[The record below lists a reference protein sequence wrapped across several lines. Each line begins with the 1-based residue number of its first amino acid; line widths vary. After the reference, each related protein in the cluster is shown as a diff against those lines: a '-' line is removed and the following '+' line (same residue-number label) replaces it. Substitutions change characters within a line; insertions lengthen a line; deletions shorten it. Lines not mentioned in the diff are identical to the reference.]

1 MGILDKLLGRD
12 EPARAPQAQASRGNA
27 DQQAIERYRYLL
39 RTAPPD
45 AIEQAHQE
53 AFAQL
58 TPEQRGQLLAE
69 LSREVPPA
77 ERGQAQPE
85 PNALARL
92 ATRAEL
98 RQPGTLERV
107 LGGSR
112 FGGAPGV
119 GAGPGMGIGGS
130 FAGTLLSSIAGTFIG
145 TAIAHQFLD
154 GFDGDAHGHDNDHQA
169 HGLHDEGDADANN
182 RDEHSENET
191 HEHQPHEEY
200 ASNDDFGDDDLAGDD
215 FGGDDFG
222 GDDFDV

>member
-1 MGILDKLLGRD
+1 MGILDKLFGTKP
-12 EPARAPQAQASRGNA
+12 PAQAPQQSRGSA
-27 DQQAIERYRYLL
+27 DEQAIERYRYLL

-58 TPEQRGQLLAE
+58 SPAQRAQVLTE
-69 LSREVPPA
+69 LTRDASPW
-77 ERGQAQPE
+77 ERANAQPE

-107 LGGSR
+107 FGGAR
-112 FGGAPGV
+112 FGGAPGM
-119 GAGPGMGIGGS
+119 GMGGS

-145 TAIAHQFLD
+145 TAIAHQFLGGFGDHAD
-154 GFDGDAHGHDNDHQA
+154 GGAHA
-169 HGLHDEGDADANN
+169 DADNSNDQDNA
-182 RDEHSENET
+182 D
-191 HEHQPHEEY
+191 HEQDQHEEH
-200 ASNDDFGDDDLAGDD
+200 ASNDDFDGDDL
-215 FGGDDFG
+215 GGDDFG

>member
-1 MGILDKLLGRD
+1 MGILDKLLGKE
-12 EPARAPQAQASRGNA
+12 EPARAPQAQTSRGNA
-27 DQQAIERYRYLL
+27 DQQAVERYRYLL

-58 TPEQRGQLLAE
+58 TPEQRAQVLAE
-69 LSREVPPA
+69 LSREVPA
-77 ERGQAQPE
+77 SERGHAQPE

-107 LGGSR
+107 FGGSR
-112 FGGAPGV
+112 FGGAPGM
-119 GAGPGMGIGGS
+119 GGGPGMGMGGS

-154 GFDGDAHGHDNDHQA
+154 GFGHDNDHQA
-169 HGLHDEGDADANN
+169 HDLHGDGDANDREDHA
-182 RDEHSENET
+182 ENET
-191 HEHQPHEEY
+191 HEQEHHEEY
-200 ASNDDFGDDDLAGDD
+200 ASNDDFADDDL
-215 FGGDDFG
+215 GGDDFG

>member
-1 MGILDKLLGRD
+1 MGILDKLFGKE
-12 EPARAPQAQASRGNA
+12 EPARAPAARTPRGNA
-27 DQQAIERYRYLL
+27 DEQAIERYRYLL

-58 TPEQRGQLLAE
+58 TPEQRTQVLAE
-69 LSREVPPA
+69 LSRDLPA
-77 ERGQAQPE
+77 SERGNAQPE

-107 LGGSR
+107 FGGSR

-119 GAGPGMGIGGS
+119 GMGSGMGIGGS

-154 GFDGDAHGHDNDHQA
+154 GFGDHGGHDNDHQA
-169 HGLHDEGDADANN
+169 HGLQDDGDQDG
-182 RDEHSENET
+182 DHSDNET
-191 HEHQPHEEY
+191 HEQEHHEEY
-200 ASNDDFGDDDLAGDD
+200 ASNDDFGGDDL
-215 FGGDDFG
+215 GGDDFG

>member
-1 MGILDKLLGRD
+1 MGILDKLLGRA
-12 EPARAPQAQASRGNA
+12 EPARAPQAQTSRGNG

-58 TPEQRGQLLAE
+58 TPEQRGQVLAE

-107 LGGSR
+107 FGGSR

-119 GAGPGMGIGGS
+119 GAGPGMGMGMGGS

-154 GFDGDAHGHDNDHQA
+154 GFGGEGHGHNNDHQA
-169 HGLHDEGDADANN
+169 HGLHGDGDGDGDAND
-182 RDEHSENET
+182 RDDHADNET
-191 HEHQPHEEY
+191 HEQEHHEEY
-200 ASNDDFGDDDLAGDD
+200 ASNDDFGDADL
-215 FGGDDFG
+215 GGDDFG

>member
-12 EPARAPQAQASRGNA
+12 EPARAPQAQTSRGNA

-58 TPEQRGQLLAE
+58 TPEQRGQVLAE

-77 ERGQAQPE
+77 ERGHAQPE
-85 PNALARL
+85 PSALARL

-107 LGGSR
+107 LGGTR

-119 GAGPGMGIGGS
+119 GVGPGMGLGGS

-154 GFDGDAHGHDNDHQA
+154 GFDGHDHDNDHQA
-169 HGLHDEGDADANN
+169 HDLHGAANDREEHAD
-182 RDEHSENET
+182 NET
-191 HEHQPHEEY
+191 HEQEHHEEY
-200 ASNDDFGDDDLAGDD
+200 ASNDDFGDDDL
-215 FGGDDFG
+215 GGDDFG

>member
-12 EPARAPQAQASRGNA
+12 EPARPAQPQAARGNA
-27 DQQAIERYRYLL
+27 DEQAIERYRYLL
-39 RTAPPD
+39 QTAPPG

-58 TPEQRGQLLAE
+58 TPEQRAQVLSE
-69 LSREVPPA
+69 LSRVVPA
-77 ERGQAQPE
+77 SERANVQAE

-98 RQPGTLERV
+98 REPGTLQRV
-107 LGGSR
+107 FGGAR

-119 GAGPGMGIGGS
+119 GMGGLGGS

-154 GFDGDAHGHDNDHQA
+154 GFDGHHGGHGSVEA
-169 HGLHDEGDADANN
+169 HGLHGQDADPDK
-182 RDEHSENET
+182 DEQD
-191 HEHQPHEEY
+191 HEQHEEH
-200 ASNDDFGDDDLAGDD
+200 ASNDDFGDDDFGDDD
-215 FGGDDFG
+215 FGGG
-222 GDDFDV
+222 DFDV

>member
-1 MGILDKLLGRD
+1 MGILDKLFGKE
-12 EPARAPQAQASRGNA
+12 EPARTAQAQTSRGNA

-58 TPEQRGQLLAE
+58 TPEQRAQVLAE
-69 LSREVPPA
+69 LSREVPA
-77 ERGQAQPE
+77 SERGQAQPE

-107 LGGSR
+107 FGGSR

-119 GAGPGMGIGGS
+119 GMGPGMGMGGS

-154 GFDGDAHGHDNDHQA
+154 GFSGHDNDHNDHDA
-169 HGLHDEGDADANN
+169 HGLHGDGDAND
-182 RDEHSENET
+182 RDDHADNET
-191 HEHQPHEEY
+191 HEQDQHEEY
-200 ASNDDFGDDDLAGDD
+200 ASNDD